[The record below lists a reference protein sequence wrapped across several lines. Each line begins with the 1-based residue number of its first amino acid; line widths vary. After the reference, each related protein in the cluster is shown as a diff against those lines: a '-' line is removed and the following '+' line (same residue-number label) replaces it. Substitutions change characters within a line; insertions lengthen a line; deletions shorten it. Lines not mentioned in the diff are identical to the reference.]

1 MDDHRAKC
9 QHEGLPGSCPGCDAR
24 LLRMDMD
31 AHVEATHLGSAV
43 KLLQS
48 GWSRIAALEAEL
60 ESEKRHSVGASPTS
74 RVFNWRAGWGG
85 GTFKSETYDFGEGGV
100 TGKS

>member
-1 MDDHRAKC
+1 MDVHRAKC
-9 QHEGLPGSCPGCDAR
+9 RHEGLACSCPGCDAR
-24 LLRMDMD
+24 LLRMDMN

-60 ESEKRHSVGASPTS
+60 ASEKRHSAASPTS

-85 GTFKSETYDFGEGGV
+85 GTYKSETCDFGEGGV